1 MSLNGLFPDGDTL
14 IPRFREAGDV
24 TLDLFHRDG
33 RVEDRW
39 LGLHPREFEL
49 LWRLAEQPG
58 ERLTRRQL
66 LADVWRITFDP
77 ETNSVAVHVARVRAK
92 LEPFGLARMLA
103 THPDGGYFLSMRRRA
118 RATSGWHGRSA
129 YRLDLAAGIGKAR
142 ASRHS
147 FSEGTPDPCQPP
159 V

>member
-1 MSLNGLFPDGDTL
+1 MNSIAAYNLVPDEDTL

-58 ERLTRRQL
+58 VPMTRRQL
-66 LADVWRITFDP
+66 LADVWRITIEP

-92 LEPFGLARMLA
+92 LQPFKLA
-103 THPDGGYFLSMRRRA
+103 TILATDPAGGYFLDVPTDPGA
-118 RATSGWHGRSA
+118 F
-129 YRLDLAAGIGKAR
+129 K
-142 ASRHS
+142 
-147 FSEGTPDPCQPP
+147 FSN
-159 V
+159 